1 MATRFLRLTFATCVV
16 FIAFGLS
23 GCGTLIRHYV
33 DTKYPPLSPE
43 RRQLAVIQNA
53 TDTLP
58 KLHPNAFAYL
68 SGDDL
73 NSYVQLVLGSPIP
86 LDDNAKQWLVKS
98 PSFKGPA
105 VVLGEDEIAFKTQFE
120 VELTGTHS
128 NIDISGIKIAGQ
140 IDVRLYPE
148 VITASDAKTAT
159 AVRLRPTVD
168 SIEIYELD
176 LSASSHTTL
185 YWFEQRKILSSA
197 INTAL
202 HAFRDNING
211 QLHKDLPVPLAPILV
226 GRKPEDNGKDGVTL
240 TPATLTAIQPQIS
253 AGVVRISSKGLTL
266 VTELTT
272 VVVDPDHLPPSQV
285 PPPLPD
291 EMAPPQASK
300 QEINDAFRK
309 LDAAIDQLLAS
320 NFTNMPSGSN
330 EVAMKT
336 AALADSFDSA
346 LGDKNFRIDY
356 QGAFPEQRP
365 TSDDQKTLRFP
376 DHIDL
381 QCDQLVKLSC
391 DPRGTCAPFFVN
403 AATDELNRQKDICKK
418 ATDALGGI
426 ANKINS
432 ACQRG
437 CVNTPLGKVCLGDIV
452 APGLCSQAKVEQATQ
467 QTILDGC
474 NAAIGT
480 MQAFLNAPQTI
491 SKEFANRLG
500 LGDFYTNTCK
510 KYETVFVGPECKAT
524 KAAWD
529 AGCGTVQAGIN
540 GLVAHKKIGDIDW
553 QVDGDGNDAIKA
565 TATVQGVKVSEDLD
579 HTEIKGISANGTA
592 RIDGWVK
599 VSFEPVFYSICPPP
613 PCAVVGGDCRITMK
627 PTTLNVANNGQSI
640 TGQFGMD
647 MFTDLATG
655 KERKAFYIEP
665 DSFDVDV
672 TSGLAPVAQIIRDN
686 AFSLPCTFNG
696 MTWNVYS
703 LGELAGLLN
712 IPVTVTKAIDPKK
725 TRIAWAD
732 SEVKLPT
739 SWKREGN
746 NTVVDTTIPL
756 KVQYALDGSLVLASA
771 EHINPPILPPPDKL
785 LQRAFLELDA
795 GLAGDLGF
803 ASNSNR
809 FASSSDI
816 AGGVDAYASLYYHNQ
831 IGGGFVSLSSL
842 PDKSNW
848 GIGFGA
854 SIHPI
859 RKINRTTILL
869 GARSGENSLTP
880 KLLVGV
886 GWDFSKLVL
895 RGYENTGTN

>member
-1 MATRFLRLTFATCVV
+1 MVTFFLRLTFVTGVV
-16 FIAFGLS
+16 FAASGLS
-23 GCGTLIRHYV
+23 GCGTIVRHYV
-33 DTKYPPLSPE
+33 NAKYPPLSPE
-43 RRQLAVIQNA
+43 RRQLAVIKNA
-53 TDTLP
+53 TDALP
-58 KLHPNAFAYL
+58 TLHPNAFAFL

-73 NSYVQLVLGSPIP
+73 NNYVQLVLSSPLP
-86 LDDNAKQWLVKS
+86 LDDNANQWLVKS
-98 PSFKGPA
+98 PSFKRPA
-105 VVLGEDEIAFKTQFE
+105 VVLGEDELAFKTQFE
-120 VELTGTHS
+120 IELTGTHS
-128 NIDISGIKIAGQ
+128 NIDFSGIKIAGQ

-148 VITASDAKTAT
+148 VLAASDTKTAT

-176 LSASSHTTL
+176 LSGSSHTTL

-202 HAFRDNING
+202 HAFRDNLNG

-226 GRKPEDNGKDGVTL
+226 GRKPDDNGKDGVTL

-253 AGVVRISSKGLTL
+253 AGIVRLSSKGLTL
-266 VTELTT
+266 VTELSTL
-272 VVVDPDHLPPSQV
+272 VVAPDHLPPAQV
-285 PPPLPD
+285 PPALPD
-291 EMAPPQASK
+291 ENAPPQASK
-300 QEINDAFRK
+300 QEIDDAFRT
-309 LDAAIDQLLAS
+309 LDTAIDQLLAN
-320 NFTNMPSGSN
+320 NFAGAPSGSN

-346 LGDKNFRIDY
+346 LQNKNFQISY

-365 TSDDQKTLRFP
+365 TDDDQKNLRFP

-426 ANKINS
+426 ANAINN
-432 ACQRG
+432 ACQKA
-437 CVNTPLGKVCLGDIV
+437 CVSLPLVGKVCASDLV
-452 APGLCSQAKVEQATQ
+452 AQCAEAKAGQAAQQA
-467 QTILDGC
+467 ILDGC
-474 NAAIGT
+474 NAAINT

-491 SKEFANRLG
+491 SKDFANRLG

-510 KYETVFVGPECKAT
+510 QYETVFVGPQCKAK
-524 KAAWD
+524 KATWD

-540 GLVAHKKIGDIDW
+540 GLVAHQKIGDIDW

-565 TATVQGVKVSEDLD
+565 TATIQGVKVSDALD
-579 HTEIKGISANGTA
+579 HAEINGVSANGTA
-592 RIDGWVK
+592 QIDGWVK
-599 VSFEPVFYSICPPP
+599 VSFEPVFYPICPPP
-613 PCAVVGGDCRITMK
+613 PCTLVGGDCRITMK
-627 PTTLNVANNGQSI
+627 PTTLNVANVGQSI

-647 MFTDLATG
+647 SFTDPATG
-655 KERKAFYIEP
+655 NQRQGFYIDP
-665 DSFDVDV
+665 DSFDVNV

-703 LGELAGLLN
+703 LGELAGLFN
-712 IPVTVTKAIDPKK
+712 IPVTVTKAIDIKK

-732 SEVKLPT
+732 SEVKLPI
-739 SWKREGN
+739 SWKRDGN
-746 NTVVDTTIPL
+746 TTAVDTSTPL
-756 KVQYALDGSLVLASA
+756 KVQYALDGSLVVASA
-771 EHINPPILPPPDKL
+771 AHIDAPILPPPDKL

-795 GLAGDLGF
+795 GLAGNLGF

-809 FASSSDI
+809 FASSTDI

-831 IGGGFVSLSSL
+831 IGGAFVSLSSL
-842 PDKSNW
+842 PEKSNW
-848 GIGFGA
+848 GVGFGA
-854 SIHPI
+854 SIHPV
-859 RKINRTTILL
+859 RKINRATILL
-869 GARSGENSLTP
+869 GARSGESSVTP

-886 GWDFSKLVL
+886 GWDFDKLVL
-895 RGYENTGTN
+895 RGYKNRGTN